1 MSDVAIHVDH
11 VWKKFRKGEI
21 HDSLRELIPAAFK
34 RLTGRGPKRSDLNQ
48 SEFWAL
54 KDVSFEVKQGE
65 SLGIIGPNG
74 AGKST
79 MLKVLSRIMKP
90 NRGNYDIH
98 GRLSALIEVG
108 AGFHSDL
115 TGRENIYLNGTILG
129 MTRQEIKAKEEAII
143 DFAGV
148 SDFIDTP
155 VKRYSSGMNARLG
168 FAVAAHLQT
177 DVLLVDEVLS
187 VGDARFRHKC
197 VTHMNNMLRSG
208 ITVIFISHIL
218 DQVRSLCPRTLV
230 LDRGEV
236 VYNGATDGAVR
247 KYLDLLATADRL
259 EEDGSEAGAEIR
271 NIRLCDVDG
280 NERLEWRVGEPGCL
294 EFELIVRK
302 QWEAVQVG
310 INLSTLG
317 GVFVGTIHS
326 SEQAFT
332 IAPKPGT
339 YRVRMMIDPLP
350 LGDGDYGLEIQVFA
364 GSYMGLDYHA
374 VWQTRQPRVV
384 PIRGNEPT
392 GQIVNFDATWQW
404 EPVVAPVAI
413 DSETTQSV
421 ASIVGARA

>member
-259 EEDGSEAGAEIR
+259 EETGEVGADVREIK
-271 NIRLCDVDG
+271 LCDAQG
-280 NERLEWRVGEPGCL
+280 NEQLEWRAGEAGYL
-294 EFELIVRK
+294 EFELHVRK
-302 QWEAVQVG
+302 QYVAVQAGV
-310 INLSTLG
+310 NWKTLG
-317 GVFVGTIHS
+317 GVYIGTFHS
-326 SEQAFT
+326 SRQVHSLAE
-332 IAPKPGT
+332 KPGV
-339 YRVRMMIDPLP
+339 YRIRIQIDPMP
-350 LGDGDYGLEIQVFA
+350 LADGDYEIELHIYGANPDEGYVNI
-364 GSYMGLDYHA
+364 
-374 VWQTRQPRVV
+374 WETRQPRIV
-384 PIRGNEPT
+384 PIRGNEPS
-392 GQIVNFDATWQW
+392 GQIVLFQGNWTS
-404 EPVVAPVAI
+404 EPVMPAKDDTLRPKSHVM
-413 DSETTQSV
+413 T
-421 ASIVGARA
+421 ASAGII